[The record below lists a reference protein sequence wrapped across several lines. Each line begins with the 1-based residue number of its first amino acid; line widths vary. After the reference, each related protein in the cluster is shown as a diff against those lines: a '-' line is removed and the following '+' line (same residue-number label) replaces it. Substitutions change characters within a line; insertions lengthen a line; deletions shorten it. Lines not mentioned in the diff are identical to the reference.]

1 MSKVLWKSLLVS
13 PAVLGATLLVSA
25 GAMATETAASSKAI
39 APQTTEAQITGSQP
53 VAIAPSSV
61 APAAEATNSV
71 QEQQAP
77 TTASVETSAKVD
89 VTSSTQTVADLE
101 AGSKVGVAASPEAL
115 PAGES
120 SKLWSVPAA
129 APKVAQTAPA
139 TVPSASGSDD
149 SNVLQ
154 QINRY
159 TREGN
164 SNSIDQVTNVS
175 QFSDV
180 RPTDWAYQAL
190 RDLVERYGC
199 IAGYPDS
206 TFRGNRAMTRYEF
219 AAGLNACLRQI
230 EKLIAGQGSEVTRA
244 DLDKLNQLINQFRAE
259 LTTLGTRVD
268 RLEGRVAFLEGHQ
281 FSTTTKLVGEAIL
294 AVTDE
299 FGKGNDT
306 NTIFGDRVRLDLQ
319 TSFTGQDKLH
329 TRLAAGNLNA
339 FNFGA
344 VSNTNGTFEGQQT
357 FNITSNNN
365 NIILDWLAYEFPF
378 GSSKVYIAATGGLHA
393 DYTPTLNPYFDN
405 GDGGNGALSTFA
417 QYSPIYRIGGGAGA
431 GIRLGVGRA
440 PILGPTSLTVGYL
453 AGNASNPGQDFG
465 LFNGNYSALAQ
476 LNFTVSDRIGL
487 AATYVHGYHNTG
499 DNIFDIGGAGGGSRG
514 SAGVV
519 GSRAGNNPFGDR
531 TLGTGTRFAQLD
543 NRPMVSNSYGI
554 EAALR
559 LSDRFSLSGFV
570 GKSDVRILRDGDADI
585 WYGGLG
591 LALPDLGKKGNL
603 LGLFAGVEP
612 YLAGLEV
619 DGRQAGIRTDRSY
632 HLEGFYKYQLTE
644 NISITPGIIWLTA
657 PNQNDNNNDA
667 VIGTLRTTFTF

>member
-25 GAMATETAASSKAI
+25 GAMAAETTASTKAI

-53 VAIAPSSV
+53 VALAPSAVDV
-61 APAAEATNSV
+61 AYV
-71 QEQQAP
+71 DRQAVTP
-77 TTASVETSAKVD
+77 ASVEESAKVD
-89 VTSSTQTVADLE
+89 VTASTEALADLE
-101 AGSKVGVAASPEAL
+101 VGSKVGVTDSKQAIASPEAM
-115 PAGES
+115 PAVES
-120 SKLWSVPAA
+120 SKLWSVQPAS
-129 APKVAQTAPA
+129 PKVAQAAPA
-139 TVPSASGSDD
+139 EVPSAGGSDD
-149 SNVLQ
+149 SSVLQ

-159 TREGN
+159 NREGN

-230 EKLIAGQGSEVTRA
+230 EKLIAGQGGDGVNRA
-244 DLDKLNQLINQFRAE
+244 DLDKLNQLIQQFRAE

-268 RLEGRVAFLEGHQ
+268 RLEGRVAFLEGRQ

-344 VSNTNGTFEGQQT
+344 PSNTNGTFEGQQT
-357 FNITSNNN
+357 FNLTSNNN

-378 GSSKVYIAATGGLHA
+378 GSSKVYIAAAGGLHA

-487 AATYVHGYHNTG
+487 AATYVHGYHNTT
-499 DNIFDIGGAGGGSRG
+499 DNIFDIGGSGGGSRG
-514 SAGVV
+514 GAGIV
-519 GSRAGNNPFGDR
+519 GTRAGNNPFNA
-531 TLGTGTRFAQLD
+531 TVLGTALNTAK
-543 NRPMVSNSYGI
+543 NRPMVTNSYGV

-559 LSDRFSLSGFV
+559 LSDKFSLSGFA
-570 GKSDVRILRDGDADI
+570 GKSDVRVIGEADGDV
-585 WYGGLG
+585 WYYGLG

-603 LGLFAGVEP
+603 LGLYAGVEP
-612 YLAGLEV
+612 YLAGLKV
-619 DGRQAGIRTDRSY
+619 DGQQRGIQRDRSY

-657 PNQNDNNNDA
+657 PNQNDDNNDA

>member
-39 APQTTEAQITGSQP
+39 APQITEAQISGSQP
-53 VAIAPSSV
+53 VEV
-61 APAAEATNSV
+61 APAAEAINSV

-77 TTASVETSAKVD
+77 ASASVETSAKVD
-89 VTSSTQTVADLE
+89 VTSSTETVADLE
-101 AGSKVGVAASPEAL
+101 AGSKVGVTASQEAIASPEAL
-115 PAGES
+115 SAGES
-120 SKLWSVPAA
+120 SKLWSVPPV
-129 APKVAQTAPA
+129 APKVAQSAPDA
-139 TVPSASGSDD
+139 VPSASGSDD
-149 SNVLQ
+149 SSVLQ

-268 RLEGRVAFLEGHQ
+268 RLDARVGFLEGHQ

-329 TRLAAGNLNA
+329 TRLAAGNL
-339 FNFGA
+339 
-344 VSNTNGTFEGQQT
+344 
-357 FNITSNNN
+357 
-365 NIILDWLAYEFPF
+365 
-378 GSSKVYIAATGGLHA
+378 
-393 DYTPTLNPYFDN
+393 
-405 GDGGNGALSTFA
+405 
-417 QYSPIYRIGGGAGA
+417 
-431 GIRLGVGRA
+431 
-440 PILGPTSLTVGYL
+440 
-453 AGNASNPGQDFG
+453 
-465 LFNGNYSALAQ
+465 
-476 LNFTVSDRIGL
+476 
-487 AATYVHGYHNTG
+487 
-499 DNIFDIGGAGGGSRG
+499 
-514 SAGVV
+514 
-519 GSRAGNNPFGDR
+519 
-531 TLGTGTRFAQLD
+531 
-543 NRPMVSNSYGI
+543 
-554 EAALR
+554 
-559 LSDRFSLSGFV
+559 
-570 GKSDVRILRDGDADI
+570 
-585 WYGGLG
+585 
-591 LALPDLGKKGNL
+591 
-603 LGLFAGVEP
+603 
-612 YLAGLEV
+612 
-619 DGRQAGIRTDRSY
+619 
-632 HLEGFYKYQLTE
+632 
-644 NISITPGIIWLTA
+644 
-657 PNQNDNNNDA
+657 
-667 VIGTLRTTFTF
+667 